1 MAAALKFRPA
11 VRQAFAAR
19 RGPDAVKALA
29 RADEDDVTGLLK
41 RFAYL
46 LGVQRIYAT
55 QWQEE
60 ADYVLPRKNSIIV
73 QRIPGAKKTQRL
85 FHSTPLNCRD
95 KLSRAINGALTPS
108 TLRWFYLMME
118 NADLNKDQATAI
130 WCDQVGE
137 LILGDLNRS
146 NFASEWFEVC
156 TDFVTFANAL
166 LFMEE
171 AKAPGPRQFG
181 GFQFRS
187 EMIGRYV
194 WSEGKD
200 GRVST
205 VFRELTMSAQAIKD
219 KWRHVPDEIID
230 KEAATPEQ
238 ERCVIHCEVPN
249 DNGAPGWRSV
259 YCLQQSRYKLDEGKH
274 EDFPFLGVRPTVA
287 SGETYGRWITDDAMP
302 DIRSLNKLRE
312 MKLRVLPLIVQ
323 PPLSQNG
330 DVVGPARL
338 TPLGL
343 TTVRSGTS
351 RSEAVGPLLPP
362 GSLDLRGAEMSE
374 QELEKNIRAMYHDDE
389 LQLPNGPQMTAEE
402 VRARRDQMLMILGP
416 VVYGRIER
424 EGLHPLIDWCFE
436 KRRKAKALPPLPP
449 ALQNALGRGNV
460 RLAVRYDG
468 PIARA
473 QRQSDVTAISQFYDF
488 ASKIA
493 QIEATGAPVLDCVDN
508 DAALRVVAKKL
519 GVDPTIPLDQQ
530 GTDQVRQQKAQA
542 QAAAQKQQQMAQM
555 AESAGKAAPM
565 VKAAGKA
572 PDQNSPLANLANQG
586 GGPQNAVGG

>member
-1 MAAALKFRPA
+1 VAAVLKFRPA
-11 VRQAFAAR
+11 VQRVFAAR
-19 RGPDAVKALA
+19 RGPDAVKAL
-29 RADEDDVTGLLK
+29 RLADEDDVTRLLK

-46 LGVQRIYAT
+46 LGIQRIWAT
-55 QWQEE
+55 QWQEI

-73 QRIPGAKKTQRL
+73 QRIAGTKRTQRL
-85 FHSTPLNCRD
+85 FHSTPLKCRD

-118 NADLNKDQATAI
+118 DAELNKDQATAI
-130 WCDQVGE
+130 WCDAVGD

-171 AKAPGPRQFG
+171 AKAPARGQFG
-181 GFQFRS
+181 GFQFRA
-187 EMIGRYV
+187 EAIGRYA
-194 WSEGKD
+194 WSEGAD
-200 GRVST
+200 GRVNT
-205 VFRELTMSAQAIKD
+205 IFRELFMSAGAIKE
-219 KWRHVPDEIID
+219 KWPSVPDEIID
-230 KEAATPEQ
+230 REAQTPEQ
-238 ERCVIHCEVPN
+238 ERALIHCVVPN
-249 DNGAPGWRSV
+249 EDGSPGWRSV
-259 YCLQQSRYKLDEGKH
+259 YCMQQTRYKVDEGKYD
-274 EDFPFLGVRPTVA
+274 DFPFLGIRPTVA

-374 QELEKNIRAMYHDDE
+374 QELETNIRQMYHDDE

-436 KRRKAKALPPLPP
+436 KRRKAKALPPMPP
-449 ALQNALGRGNV
+449 ALQNALARGNV

-473 QRQSDVTAISQFYDF
+473 QRASDVTAITQWMQV
-488 ASKIA
+488 AQAIA
-493 QIEATGAPVLDCVDN
+493 TVEATAAPVLDSMDM
-508 DAALRVVAKKL
+508 DEAIRVTGRKL
-519 GVDPTIPLDQQ
+519 GVPPSLVRDEA
-530 GTDQVRQQKAQA
+530 GTAEIRQQRAQE
-542 QAAAQKQQQMAQM
+542 QAAAQKQQQMAQL

-572 PDQNSPLANLANQG
+572 PEAQSPLAAMANQG
-586 GGPQNAVGG
+586 GGQNAAAG